1 MNILFTSLISILFCA
16 MPIFSVVSQ
25 FIKNKNSELNKNK
38 SQKTSYTISFFK
50 ANIFNIL
57 AIVILFFGCFIRII
71 FIDKYPIG
79 LNQDEASS
87 AYEAWSIL
95 NFGIDRNGKSF
106 PVQFIS

>member
-38 SQKTSYTISFFK
+38 SQKISYTISFFK

-71 FIDKYPIG
+71 FMHFHIIALKVKFSMRRKNSHAESIM
-79 LNQDEASS
+79 EES
-87 AYEAWSIL
+87 YEG
-95 NFGIDRNGKSF
+95 NRNCTSD
-106 PVQFIS
+106 

>member
-71 FIDKYPIG
+71 FTKIQSIIFLKIAFTFLIDVIFSFKK
-79 LNQDEASS
+79 
-87 AYEAWSIL
+87 IL
-95 NFGIDRNGKSF
+95 QQIE
-106 PVQFIS
+106 